1 MLYVISVRIELADGS
16 LEKHP
21 RSNGCFKRDRRAL
34 VNGLFELGV
43 DLVVMESTGSY
54 WKSIDSTL
62 EHAGIPAHV
71 VNARCL
77 SKTYRAARPIGR
89 IPSGSPNSGG
99 SVWSNRVSFHRKTC
113 VSCASFPAIGK
124 KSRKPGPGKKPVA

>member
-43 DLVVMESTGSY
+43 DLVGSQFESH
-54 WKSIDSTL
+54 KSVIP
-62 EHAGIPAHV
+62 AGIAGIQLPRTAT
-71 VNARCL
+71 AAI
-77 SKTYRAARPIGR
+77 TYWC
-89 IPSGSPNSGG
+89 SGP
-99 SVWSNRVSFHRKTC
+99 RQ
-113 VSCASFPAIGK
+113 PL
-124 KSRKPGPGKKPVA
+124 PGDESLRFNMTDY